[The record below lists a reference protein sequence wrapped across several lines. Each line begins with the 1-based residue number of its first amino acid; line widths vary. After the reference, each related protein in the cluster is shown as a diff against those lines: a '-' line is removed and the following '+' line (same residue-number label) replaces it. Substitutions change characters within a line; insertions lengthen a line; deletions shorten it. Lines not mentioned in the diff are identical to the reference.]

1 MFNSFNNW
9 ISITN
14 ISVLIFAIVSSYLG
28 IKIFIYLVEV
38 CCLLCK
44 PFILRKKA
52 PSWKRKKKG
61 LIFLDK
67 IIRNLQSA
75 LVSGKEVIISSP
87 FDKLVNANECP

>member
-1 MFNSFNNW
+1 MFNSFNKW

-14 ISVLIFAIVSSYLG
+14 ISVLIFAIVSSYLR

-52 PSWKRKKKG
+52 PSWKRKKERPNFSRQDNKKSSKC
-61 LIFLDK
+61 F
-67 IIRNLQSA
+67 
-75 LVSGKEVIISSP
+75 GKW
-87 FDKLVNANECP
+87 